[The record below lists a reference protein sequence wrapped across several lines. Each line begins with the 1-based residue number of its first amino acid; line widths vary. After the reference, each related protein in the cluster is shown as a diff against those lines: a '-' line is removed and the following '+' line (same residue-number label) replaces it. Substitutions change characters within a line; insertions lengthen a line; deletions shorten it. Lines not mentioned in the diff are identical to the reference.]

1 MRNCRTLGSWLRRY
15 LEEHVVSERN
25 LAENTR
31 HSYRDSF
38 ALLLPFVSGKA
49 RKPVDRLTLDDL
61 TADRL
66 RAFLDHVEAERGCS
80 VETRNRRLTAV
91 RAFARFVASRDPALV
106 AWCGH
111 IRAIPVKRAAP
122 KPVDWL
128 TRAETE
134 ALVAVPDRKTAR
146 GRTEHAVLLFLVN
159 TGARVSETT
168 GLRVSDIAFGPGDGG
183 SAFATLHGKGGKIR
197 QCPLWKDT
205 ALVLAE
211 QAAGRAKDEPVFLS
225 RYGSAYTRFGIYRL
239 VERCAAAVP
248 ELAGKKTTPH
258 SLRHTAACSLVRAG
272 VDLNTVRAWLGHVS
286 LDTTNIYA
294 EIDLEMKARAMELC
308 DAVVAGPARPW
319 KNDRGVMRFLRSL

>member
-1 MRNCRTLGSWLRRY
+1 MRSCRTLGAWLRRY
-15 LEEHVVSERN
+15 LEEHVVNERN
-25 LAENTR
+25 LAENTQQ
-31 HSYRDSF
+31 SYRDSF
-38 ALLLPFVSGKA
+38 ALLLPFVSRKA

-66 RAFLDHVEAERGCS
+66 RAFLDHVETERGCS

-111 IRAIPVKRAAP
+111 IRAIPVKRAAL
-122 KPVDWL
+122 KPVAWL

-146 GRTEHAVLLFLVN
+146 GRTEHAILLFLVN
-159 TGARVSETT
+159 TGARVSEAT
-168 GLRVSDIAFGPGDGG
+168 GLRVGDIAFGQGDDGF
-183 SAFATLHGKGGKIR
+183 AIATLHGKGGKIR
-197 QCPLWKDT
+197 QCPLWQDT
-205 ALVLAE
+205 GRVLVE
-211 QAAGRAKDEPVFLS
+211 QAAGRTNGEPVFLS
-225 RYGSAYTRFGIYRL
+225 RYGRAYTRFGIYRL

-248 ELAGKKTTPH
+248 ELSGKNTTPH

-308 DAVVAGPARPW
+308 DTVVAGPARPW
-319 KNDRGVMRFLRSL
+319 KDDRGVMAFLRSL